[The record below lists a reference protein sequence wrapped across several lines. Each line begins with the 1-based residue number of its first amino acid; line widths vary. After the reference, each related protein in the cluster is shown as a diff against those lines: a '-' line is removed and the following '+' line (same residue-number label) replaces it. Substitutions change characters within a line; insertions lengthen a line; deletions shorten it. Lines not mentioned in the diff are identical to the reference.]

1 MSLILKRTVIIV
13 ILAFSYYIFVHNFS
27 LSYAVTK
34 NVTAITN
41 KTRADALRNN
51 TSLSNAA
58 ANNVTLIIK
67 NAAGNATKNAL
78 TNLTGIAKNAAGNAT
93 KNALGNLTGIAK
105 NAAGNATK
113 NALGNN
119 TSANATAKIVRSLLG
134 ENPSG
139 TAMTILGI
147 IGLVIA
153 IPVGIDLIL
162 AHIRRQRETA
172 QGTASALVGMPGLYR
187 ALMTFGVILI
197 VGTLVFYAIGL
208 VIANI
213 SMIGPPGVQALI
225 DVLRNLASILGTAL
239 ASVIAFYFGTRG
251 AEKAAEKAMA
261 KEGIVSVDSVPPEVI
276 SMSPA
281 NGSSGV
287 QINSP
292 IITTFSEPIRPSTIT
307 ANSFTVKYDNIT
319 LPGIITV
326 SEDKRTITFTPLPSL
341 QSNKQHTVTV
351 TTGVMDLAD
360 NGMKS
365 DKIWSFHTI

>member
-1 MSLILKRTVIIV
+1 MSLILKQTVIIV
-13 ILAFSYYIFVHNFS
+13 ILAFSYYIFIHNFS
-27 LSYAVTK
+27 LSYAVTN
-34 NVTAITN
+34 NVTAINN
-41 KTRADALRNN
+41 KTTADVLGNN
-51 TSLSNAA
+51 ISLSNAA
-58 ANNVTLIIK
+58 AKNVTAIIK
-67 NAAGNATKNAL
+67 DAT
-78 TNLTGIAKNAAGNAT
+78 GNAT
-93 KNALGNLTGIAK
+93 KNALGNVTQIAK
-105 NAAGNATK
+105 SAAGNATK

-153 IPVGIDLIL
+153 IPLSIDLIL
-162 AHIRRQRETA
+162 AHIRRQRDTA
-172 QGTASALVGMPGLYR
+172 QGTTSAPVGMPGLYR

-239 ASVIAFYFGTRG
+239 ASVIAFYFGTR
-251 AEKAAEKAMA
+251 ASEKPAEKAMA

-281 NGSSGV
+281 NGSSGI

-292 IITTFSEPIRPSTIT
+292 IITTFSKPIRPSTIT
-307 ANSFTVKYDNIT
+307 ADSFTVKYDDST

-351 TTGVMDLAD
+351 TTGVMDLAG

>member
-1 MSLILKRTVIIV
+1 ML
-13 ILAFSYYIFVHNFS
+13 NFS
-27 LSYAVTK
+27 PSYALTK
-34 NVTAITN
+34 DATTTNNKTKGNASGNSLSNATAENVTAIT
-41 KTRADALRNN
+41 
-51 TSLSNAA
+51 
-58 ANNVTLIIK
+58 IK
-67 NAAGNATKNAL
+67 NAIENATKNIL
-78 TNLTGIAKNAAGNAT
+78 SNLTKIAKNAAENAT
-93 KNALGNLTGIAK
+93 KNALGNKTL
-105 NAAGNATK
+105 
-113 NALGNN
+113 
-119 TSANATAKIVRSLLG
+119 ANATSTIIRSVLG

-139 TAMTILGI
+139 TAMAILGI

-153 IPVGIDLIL
+153 IPVGVDLIL

-172 QGTASALVGMPGLYR
+172 QGIASAPVGMPGLYR

-213 SMIGPPGVQALI
+213 NMIGPPGVQALI

-261 KEGIVSVDSVPPEVI
+261 REGTISADSIPPEVK

-281 NGSSGV
+281 DRSSGV

-292 IITTFSEPIRPSTIT
+292 IIATFSEPIRSSTIT
-307 ANSFTVKYDNIT
+307 ANSFTVKYNDT
-319 LPGIITV
+319 SLPGIITV
-326 SEDKRTITFTPLPSL
+326 SEDKSTITFTPLPSL
-341 QSNKQHTVTV
+341 QSNKQHTITL
-351 TTGVMDLAD
+351 TTGITDLAG
-360 NGMKS
+360 NAMKS

>member
-1 MSLILKRTVIIV
+1 MLILKQTVIIF
-13 ILAFSYYIFVHNFS
+13 ILAFSYYIFIHNFS
-27 LSYAVTK
+27 LSYAVTN
-34 NVTAITN
+34 NVTAINN
-41 KTRADALRNN
+41 KTTADVLGNN
-51 TSLSNAA
+51 ISLSNAA
-58 ANNVTLIIK
+58 AKNVTAIIK
-67 NAAGNATKNAL
+67 DAT
-78 TNLTGIAKNAAGNAT
+78 GNAT
-93 KNALGNLTGIAK
+93 KNALGNVTQIAK
-105 NAAGNATK
+105 SAAGNATK

-153 IPVGIDLIL
+153 IPLSIDLIL
-162 AHIRRQRETA
+162 AHIRRQRDTA
-172 QGTASALVGMPGLYR
+172 QGTASAPVGMPGLYR

-213 SMIGPPGVQALI
+213 SMIGQPGVQALI

-239 ASVIAFYFGTRG
+239 ASVIAFYFGSR
-251 AEKAAEKAMA
+251 ASEKAAEKATS
-261 KEGIVSVDSVPPEVI
+261 KEALVSVGSVPPDVI

-292 IITTFSEPIRPSTIT
+292 IIATFSEPIRPSTIT
-307 ANSFTVKYDNIT
+307 AGSFTVKYDDST

-351 TTGVMDLAD
+351 TTGVMNLSG